1 MVDRDREV
9 RVLRGA
15 LADAV
20 DGQGRLALIHGP
32 AGIGKSRL
40 LQEVRRLAADEGAL
54 VLTARGSQLERSF
67 AFGAVRQ
74 LFEGTLSD
82 PAQRVELLRGSA
94 SSAASVF
101 GEIPAIDPAERAD
114 GSFAV
119 LHGLYWLTVN
129 LAEQQPVV
137 LAVDDVQWCDT
148 GSLRALAFLLR
159 RLEGLPVLIAATL
172 RTGEPHEDEALLA
185 ELAEDLATVQVH
197 PGPLAPEA
205 TAELVRDR
213 LGADAHDS
221 FIAACHRT
229 TGGNPL
235 LLRQLLRALQVE
247 GVRPDASHADTVN
260 AIGSRAVS
268 SMVLMRL
275 TRLPAD
281 CTAVARA
288 VAVLGDG
295 CLLADVA
302 ALAGLDEPTTATA
315 LAALARAEVVRAGL
329 PARASCTRWSATPST
344 RPCPSGER
352 ELHHERA
359 AAVLQAR
366 GRDPRAGR
374 RPPACSPRCAA
385 APTRCGCCGWRP
397 RPPPSAAPPTPHR
410 PTSSGP
416 SPSRPRPP
424 SGPASCSSWAG
435 WAP

>member
-1 MVDRDREV
+1 M
-9 RVLRGA
+9 
-15 LADAV
+15 
-20 DGQGRLALIHGP
+20 
-32 AGIGKSRL
+32 
-40 LQEVRRLAADEGAL
+40 
-54 VLTARGSQLERSF
+54 
-67 AFGAVRQ
+67 
-74 LFEGTLSD
+74 
-82 PAQRVELLRGSA
+82 
-94 SSAASVF
+94 
-101 GEIPAIDPAERAD
+101 
-114 GSFAV
+114 
-119 LHGLYWLTVN
+119 
-129 LAEQQPVV
+129 
-137 LAVDDVQWCDT
+137 
-148 GSLRALAFLLR
+148 
-159 RLEGLPVLIAATL
+159 
-172 RTGEPHEDEALLA
+172 
-185 ELAEDLATVQVH
+185 QVH

-221 FIAACHRT
+221 FTAACHRT

-288 VAVLGDG
+288 LAVLGDG

-315 LAALARAEVVRAGL
+315 LAALARAEVVRPDYPLGFVHPLVGDAVYQAL
-329 PARASCTRWSATPST
+329 S
-344 RPCPSGER
+344 SGER
-352 ELHHERA
+352 ELYHERA
-359 AAVLQAR
+359 AARAAGA
-366 GRDPRAGR
+366 GRSPRAGR
-374 RPPACSPRCAA
+374 RPRDPGPAARQRRRGAG
-385 APTRCGCCGWRP
+385 APAGGRDRRP
-397 RPPPSAAPPTPHR
+397 TGAPPTRHR

-416 SPSRPRPP
+416 SPSRRRPP

>member
-1 MVDRDREV
+1 M
-9 RVLRGA
+9 
-15 LADAV
+15 
-20 DGQGRLALIHGP
+20 
-32 AGIGKSRL
+32 
-40 LQEVRRLAADEGAL
+40 
-54 VLTARGSQLERSF
+54 
-67 AFGAVRQ
+67 
-74 LFEGTLSD
+74 
-82 PAQRVELLRGSA
+82 
-94 SSAASVF
+94 
-101 GEIPAIDPAERAD
+101 
-114 GSFAV
+114 

-129 LAEQQPVV
+129 LAERQPVV

-172 RTGEPHEDEALLA
+172 RTGEPHDDEALLA
-185 ELAEDLATVQVH
+185 ELSEDLATVQVH

-221 FIAACHRT
+221 FTGACHRT

-275 TRLPAD
+275 TRLPED

-288 VAVLGDG
+288 LAVLGDG

-302 ALAGLDEPTTATA
+302 VLAGLDEPATATA
-315 LAALARAEVVRAGL
+315 LAALARAEVVRPDYPLGFVHPLVGDAVYQ
-329 PARASCTRWSATPST
+329 AVS
-344 RPCPSGER
+344 SGER
-352 ELHHERA
+352 ELYHERA
-359 AAVLQAR
+359 AGVLQSR
-366 GRDPRAGR
+366 GRDPRADR
-374 RPPACSPRCAA
+374 RPPDPRPRCAA
-385 APTRCGCCGWRP
+385 APTRCACCSWPPRP
-397 RPPPSAAPPTPHR
+397 RPTGAPRTRPR

-416 SPSRPRPP
+416 SPSHPRRPNG
-424 SGPASCSSWAG
+424 SACCSSWAG
-435 WAP
+435 WAR